1 MKQNAKP
8 ASETIKKE
16 ESSADGLIVLFII
29 LALCLTMVLTT
40 RIYADTAIL
49 GEIVQHYTLRGKDV
63 LVKDDHLVFVN

>member
-1 MKQNAKP
+1 MKDAKP
-8 ASETIKKE
+8 ASESPKQE
-16 ESSADGLIVLFII
+16 EGSSDSLIFLFII

-63 LVKDDHLVFVN
+63 LVKDNHLVFVN